1 MIRVDAFQ
9 GGRCESRVETVG
21 ESEQVE
27 RSMAKSSGT
36 PAPRGSRGPAKEVD
50 SGDSSG
56 ASAPFDFDR
65 LQQLMELMEKH
76 GLNEISLRCGDEH
89 WRLRRGVPTPTVISA
104 PAPVASTVVA
114 AAPSA
119 APAVAPAATPASVDD
134 GLLQIRSPTVG
145 TYYSAQSPEDPP
157 FVSVGTKVS
166 PATTVC
172 LIEAMKVFN
181 PIAAE
186 ISGTIEAVLVKNG
199 DPVEFGQPL
208 FKVRP

>member
-1 MIRVDAFQ
+1 MV
-9 GGRCESRVETVG
+9 ES
-21 ESEQVE
+21 
-27 RSMAKSSGT
+27 A
-36 PAPRGSRGPAKEVD
+36 AGSP
-50 SGDSSG
+50 
-56 ASAPFDFDR
+56 APFDFEK

-76 GLNEISLRCGDEH
+76 GLNEVNLRHGDEQ
-89 WRLRRGVPTPTVISA
+89 WRLRRGVPTATFVSA
-104 PAPVASTVVA
+104 PPAPMVAPTASLPAPSAAVSA

-119 APAVAPAATPASVDD
+119 AADD
-134 GLLQIRSPTVG
+134 GLLIIRSPTVG
-145 TYYSAQSPEDPP
+145 TYYSAQTPEDPP

-166 PATTVC
+166 ASTTVC

-186 ISGTIEAVLVKNG
+186 LSGTIEAILVKNG